1 MACRA
6 LLWKVMY
13 GLSRVAIRRSF
24 AVASGQLA
32 G

>member
-1 MACRA
+1 